1 MEAFVNAACMIYF
14 ETHLFKHF
22 QLQTKDTKFIQNPVR
37 YWTKQETN
45 FINDHKVLLTN
56 HFLLPISPD
65 LENHHLGRQIHS
77 FDVEIQSH
85 L

>member
-1 MEAFVNAACMIYF
+1 MEALVNATCMIYF

-22 QLQTKDTKFIQNPVR
+22 QLQAKDTKFTQNPAR
-37 YWTKQETN
+37 YRTKQEVS
-45 FINDHKVLLTN
+45 NDHKVLITTYI
-56 HFLLPISPD
+56 LLLISPD

-77 FDVEIQSH
+77 FDVKIQSH